1 MLEWTAEDVWQYIL
15 QRGLFIN
22 RAYRYGMRR
31 VGCALCPFLSDWDA
45 FVLGHVFYEEIKPF
59 LDILVE
65 CAVAKG
71 IKDVRDFIASG
82 KWRSKVLKP

>member
-1 MLEWTAEDVWQYIL
+1 
-15 QRGLFIN
+15 
-22 RAYRYGMRR
+22 MRR

-65 CAVAKG
+65 YAVAKG
-71 IKDVRDFIASG
+71 VKDVRDFIASG